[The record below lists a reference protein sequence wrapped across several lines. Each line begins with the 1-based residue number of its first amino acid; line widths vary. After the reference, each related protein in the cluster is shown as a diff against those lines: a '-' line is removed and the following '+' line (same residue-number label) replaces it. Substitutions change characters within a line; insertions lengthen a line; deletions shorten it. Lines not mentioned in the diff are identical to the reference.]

1 MITREQFSFVRDKYG
16 QHASWA
22 AWAEE
27 GDTPK
32 SNMGDTSIFEDD
44 QILLCLNPN
53 MVLVGLNFSIPIIFQ
68 SPFENF
74 HGKGG
79 GAYKIR
85 YALKGTSLWGAYM
98 TDIVKDY
105 PEKESGK
112 VGLYLRKNRKFRE
125 ENVQRFRQ
133 ELIDIGADK
142 PTLIAFGNETH
153 KILEQYFGNEF
164 SVLKVTHYSHYMS
177 KEAYREEILDF
188 LANCQR

>member
-1 MITREQFSFVRDKYG
+1 
-16 QHASWA
+16 
-22 AWAEE
+22 
-27 GDTPK
+27 
-32 SNMGDTSIFEDD
+32 
-44 QILLCLNPN
+44 
-53 MVLVGLNFSIPIIFQ
+53 
-68 SPFENF
+68 
-74 HGKGG
+74 
-79 GAYKIR
+79 
-85 YALKGTSLWGAYM
+85 
-98 TDIVKDY
+98 
-105 PEKESGK
+105 

-177 KEAYREEILDF
+177 KEAYRKEILDF